1 MLCPLFGL
9 QAYGKFDNGAELL
22 AAKTRKA
29 SRAKAG
35 KPQRRN
41 VNQISAE
48 NQDKWFVGKQQRE
61 ACHAAVLGG
70 NFGDFVVREGT
81 KPGTCVIVINDSG
94 IIANLQVKINTGNG
108 NCTLAGQ
115 NYQGMDD
122 VIDYLRAN
130 PQNSKKEGSPK
141 YVAQPTLRGTQRTR
155 LLFLSSPPPFFPG
168 GGVPWHFSASLLS
181 ALTLV

>member
-1 MLCPLFGL
+1 
-9 QAYGKFDNGAELL
+9 
-22 AAKTRKA
+22 
-29 SRAKAG
+29 
-35 KPQRRN
+35 
-41 VNQISAE
+41 
-48 NQDKWFVGKQQRE
+48 
-61 ACHAAVLGG
+61 VLGG

-115 NYQGMDD
+115 NFQGMDE

-141 YVAQPTLRGTQRTR
+141 YVAQPTLRGLL
-155 LLFLSSPPPFFPG
+155 LLFG
-168 GGVPWHFSASLLS
+168 GGRAPPGILGKPAFCSRSCRLDGPAMRNGSR
-181 ALTLV
+181 